1 MVLETPLSGARA
13 VMSETLDK
21 PTKSVSTRGGAVDT
35 RVLAQVEKWMAVI
48 REIKREPATN

>member
-1 MVLETPLSGARA
+1 
-13 VMSETLDK
+13 MSETLDK
-21 PTKSVSTRGGAVDT
+21 PTKSISTRGSAVDT